1 MSLAMMKH
9 RGANDMLWLE
19 WKASEREQKL
29 MVGRN
34 ELVLFP
40 KQIVT
45 ARQGAF
51 LPDTTGV

>member
-1 MSLAMMKH
+1 MMKH